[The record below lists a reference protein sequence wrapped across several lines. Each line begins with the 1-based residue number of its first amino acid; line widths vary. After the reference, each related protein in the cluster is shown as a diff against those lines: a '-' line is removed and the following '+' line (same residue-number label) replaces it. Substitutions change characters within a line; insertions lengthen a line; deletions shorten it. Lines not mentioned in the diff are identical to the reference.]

1 MFITPAF
8 AQAVDAAPGGSALLQ
23 FLPFVI
29 IIAIMYFLIIRPQQ
43 NRMKEH
49 RAMIA
54 AVRRGDTVVTAGGVI
69 GKVVKVLSDTE
80 MQVEIAEGV
89 RVRLVKGTITDVRSK
104 TEPVRESAR
113 RNRDEEEDET
123 DADDAID
130 EMDDG
135 TDDDM
140 DDQLRKPAKSEP
152 LRASNQP
159 ASRPAPSRSLSQRR
173 GKAGAVIAKKPV
185 RPGVGAPASGSVA
198 TPEKPSSRPAD
209 DRDDEK
215 DI

>member
-8 AQAVDAAPGGSALLQ
+8 AQAVDAAPGGSALVQ

-43 NRMKEH
+43 NRLKEH

-104 TEPVRESAR
+104 TEPVRESR
-113 RNRDEEEDET
+113 RRDEEEDE
-123 DADDAID
+123 AEEDAID
-130 EMDDG
+130 EFDDA
-135 TDDDM
+135 DADM
-140 DDQLRKPAKSEP
+140 DDERKPAKSEP
-152 LRASNQP
+152 MRAVNQS
-159 ASRPAPSRSLSQRR
+159 SRPVPSRGNTQRR
-173 GKAGAVIAKKPV
+173 GKGGAVIVKKPL
-185 RPGVGAPASGSVA
+185 RPGVGASTSSGVTTDKPASNPVN
-198 TPEKPSSRPAD
+198 

-215 DI
+215 EI

>member
-8 AQAVDAAPGGSALLQ
+8 AQAVDAAPGGSALVQ

-43 NRMKEH
+43 NRLKEH

-80 MQVEIAEGV
+80 MQVEVAEGV

-104 TEPVRESAR
+104 TEPVRESR
-113 RNRDEEEDET
+113 RREEEEDVAEE
-123 DADDAID
+123 DDAVD
-130 EMDDG
+130 EFDEVNADMEDD
-135 TDDDM
+135 
-140 DDQLRKPAKSEP
+140 RKPAKSEP
-152 LRASNQP
+152 LRAVNQS
-159 ASRPAPSRSLSQRR
+159 SRPVSSRGSAQRR
-173 GKAGAVIAKKPV
+173 GKGGAAIVKKPV
-185 RPGVGAPASGSVA
+185 RPGVGASTTSGMTNDKPAS
-198 TPEKPSSRPAD
+198 KPIN

-215 DI
+215 EI